1 MKESHATPSKAT
13 PSKDPID
20 FIIVRNDLP
29 IRWQRKVGLAP
40 DNGLG
45 VTRRALFFA
54 MFTWLP
60 IVIWAALESRLL
72 DRAAGEPLLAH
83 YGVHV
88 RCLVAIPLLILAE
101 SMALR
106 VVRTIVSQFIEN
118 GLIIDSQRD
127 RFFKIIQD
135 TTQLRDKAFPWVI
148 VFALTL
154 LWLVGVPENVHE
166 HELSWAT
173 LETGMGFGGWWF
185 LYVVRPIFTILLLGW
200 LWRIGLIFRLFYL
213 ISKLDLALVP
223 AHPDAM
229 GGLGFLQKLPKAFI
243 LVTLAMSAVLASRWV
258 HDSLYH
264 QIALDTLKLP
274 LLSFAVLWGLTVVA
288 PLFVFTA
295 KMIST
300 RKKAMRQ
307 YSALLSEH
315 GRLVHQKWILGQN
328 IGERGILDSPEL
340 GPSADIETI
349 YAAVKKMSLIP
360 IGKSCIMPIIVP
372 IALPMIIV
380 AATQIPLLKILTT
393 LFKAIV

>member
-1 MKESHATPSKAT
+1 MKDQLPNASAN
-13 PSKDPID
+13 PID
-20 FIIVRNDLP
+20 FLIVRNDLP

-40 DNGLG
+40 DNDLG
-45 VTRRALFFA
+45 VARRALFFA

-72 DRAAGEPLLAH
+72 DRAVGEPLLAH

-101 SMALR
+101 GMALR
-106 VVRTIVSQFIEN
+106 VIRTIVTQFLDN
-118 GLIIDSQRD
+118 GLIIESQRD
-127 RFFKIIQD
+127 RFTHIIKD
-135 TTQLRDKAFPWVI
+135 NTDLRDKAFPWVI

-154 LWLVGVPENVHE
+154 LWLVGVPESLHE

-173 LETGMGFGGWWF
+173 LDTGMGFGGWWF

-200 LWRIGLIFRLFYL
+200 LWRIGLLFRLFYQ

-223 AHPDAM
+223 AHPDGM

-243 LVTLAMSAVLASRWV
+243 LVTLAISAVLASRWI
-258 HDSLYH
+258 HDSVYH

-274 LLSFAVLWGLTVVA
+274 LLSFVVLWGLTVLA
-288 PLFVFTA
+288 PLFVFSA

-300 RKKAMRQ
+300 RKRALRE

-315 GRLVHQKWILGQN
+315 GRLVHQKWILRQK
-328 IGERGILDSPEL
+328 IGERAILDAPEL
-340 GPSADIETI
+340 GPSADIQAL
-349 YAAVKKMSLIP
+349 YAAVKHMRTVP
-360 IGKSCIMPIIVP
+360 IGKSCIMPILVP

-380 AATQIPLLKILTT
+380 AATQMPLMKILTT
-393 LFKAIV
+393 LFKALV

>member
-1 MKESHATPSKAT
+1 MKDQLPNSSANPV
-13 PSKDPID
+13 D
-20 FIIVRNDLP
+20 FLIVRNDLP
-29 IRWQRKVGLAP
+29 IRWQRRIGLAP

-45 VTRRALFFA
+45 VARRALFFA

-72 DRAAGEPLLAH
+72 DRAVGEPLLAH

-101 SMALR
+101 GMALR
-106 VVRTIVSQFIEN
+106 VVRTLVTQFLEN
-118 GLIIDSQRD
+118 GLIIESQRD
-127 RFFKIIQD
+127 RFIQIIKD
-135 TTQLRDKAFPWVI
+135 STDLRDKAFPWVI

-154 LWLVGVPENVHE
+154 LWLIGVPESLHE

-173 LETGMGFGGWWF
+173 LDTGLGFGGWWF
-185 LYVVRPIFTILLLGW
+185 LYVVRPVFTILLLGW
-200 LWRIGLIFRLFYL
+200 LWRIGLLFRLFHQ

-223 AHPDAM
+223 AHPDGM
-229 GGLGFLQKLPKAFI
+229 GGLGFLQKLPKAFV
-243 LVTLAMSAVLASRWV
+243 LVTLAMSAVLASRWI

-264 QIALDTLKLP
+264 QIALETLKLP
-274 LLSFAVLWGLTVVA
+274 LLSFAVLWGLTVLA
-288 PLFVFTA
+288 PLFVFSA

-300 RKKAMRQ
+300 RKRAMRD
-307 YSALLSEH
+307 YSALLAEH
-315 GRLVHQKWILGQN
+315 GRLVHRKWILGQKV
-328 IGERGILDSPEL
+328 GEPDLLDAPEL

-349 YAAVKKMSLIP
+349 YAAVKNMRVIP

-372 IALPMIIV
+372 IALPMIVV

-393 LFKAIV
+393 LFKALV

>member
-1 MKESHATPSKAT
+1 MKESHATPSA
-13 PSKDPID
+13 DPID

-29 IRWQRKVGLAP
+29 IRWQRKLGLAP
-40 DNGLG
+40 DDGLG
-45 VTRRALFFA
+45 VTRRAFFFA
-54 MFTWLP
+54 MFCWLP

-72 DRAAGEPLLAH
+72 DQAVGEPLLAH

-106 VVRTIVSQFIEN
+106 VIRTIVSQFLEN
-118 GLIIDSQRD
+118 GLVIESQRD
-127 RFFKIIQD
+127 RFIKIIKE

-148 VFALTL
+148 IFALTL
-154 LWLVGVPENVHE
+154 LWLLGVPKNIHE

-173 LETGMGFGGWWF
+173 LDTGMGFGGWWF
-185 LYVVRPIFTILLLGW
+185 LYVVRPIFTVLLLGW

-229 GGLGFLQKLPKAFI
+229 GGLGFLQKLPKAFF
-243 LVTLAMSAVLASRWV
+243 LVTLAMSAVLASRWI
-258 HDSLYH
+258 HDSLFH

-274 LLSFAVLWGLTVVA
+274 LLSFAVLWGLTLLA
-288 PLFVFTA
+288 PLFVFSG

-300 RKKAMRQ
+300 RKKAMRE

-315 GRLVHQKWILGQN
+315 GRLVHQKWILGQK
-328 IGERGILDSPEL
+328 IGERDILDSPEL

-349 YAAVKKMSLIP
+349 YAAVKKMGLTP
-360 IGKSCIMPIIVP
+360 IGKSCIMPIVVP

-380 AATQIPLLKILTT
+380 VATQIPLLKILTT